1 MFTMPT
7 EKQNPKQAQ
16 KPIVGREFFV
26 ACSLLLFSA
35 NLLWC
40 LDKGWSLINAHA
52 SFLPQAH
59 VSNSR
64 LLGDGSLECQVRK
77 QQQTLQGWASQG
89 VGCAEKVL

>member
-16 KPIVGREFFV
+16 KPIVGRELFV

-52 SFLPQAH
+52 SFLPRAH

-77 QQQTLQGWASQG
+77 Q
-89 VGCAEKVL
+89 